1 MIYMPFRVFRHGG
14 KTPMNIYIL
23 GAAGWIPGANETSC
37 IMVENK
43 GRLFILDAGTGLSN
57 IRKYSHIQDKYDTVH
72 LLHAHYHLDHMIG
85 LSYID
90 PFIRD
95 KRFRVYGPG
104 RLAYPET
111 TDYYI
116 RAFLRPE
123 FFSRSIDKFSHDV
136 KVLDFPGESF
146 FIGDTKISVTRQ
158 KHSAPSYRITLDDRL
173 IYATD
178 LSFSADA
185 WESVSADVLFHE
197 CWEYKEP
204 ERDSFRH
211 TSLRQLK
218 DQLPLSSFGRIYLIH
233 HNPDWGQDDFGK
245 IREII
250 SGTNI
255 FLAEDGM
262 EICI

>member
-1 MIYMPFRVFRHGG
+1 MTIF
-14 KTPMNIYIL
+14 IL

-43 GRLFILDAGTGLSN
+43 GQLFILDAGTGLSN
-57 IRKYSHIQDKYDTVH
+57 IGKYTHILDKYDTVH
-72 LLHAHYHLDHMIG
+72 LLLSHYHLDHMIG

-95 KRFRVYGPG
+95 KRFRIYGPG

-111 TDYYI
+111 TDYYL

-123 FFSRSIDKFSHDV
+123 FFSRSIDKFSNDV

-146 FIGDTKISVTRQ
+146 CIGDTRISVTRQ
-158 KHSAPSYRITLDDRL
+158 KHSAPSYRITLDDKL

-178 LSFSADA
+178 LSFSADD
-185 WESVSADVLFHE
+185 WEGVSAEVLFHE

-204 ERDSFRH
+204 VHDSYRH
-211 TSLRQLK
+211 TSLSQLK
-218 DQLPLSSFGRIYLIH
+218 DKLPLSSFGWIYLIH
-233 HNPDWGQDDFGK
+233 HNPVWGEYDFRRINEM
-245 IREII
+245 IR
-250 SGTNI
+250 GTNI
-255 FLAEDGM
+255 SLAEDGM

>member
-1 MIYMPFRVFRHGG
+1 M
-14 KTPMNIYIL
+14 
-23 GAAGWIPGANETSC
+23 
-37 IMVENK
+37 
-43 GRLFILDAGTGLSN
+43 
-57 IRKYSHIQDKYDTVH
+57 
-72 LLHAHYHLDHMIG
+72 
-85 LSYID
+85 
-90 PFIRD
+90 
-95 KRFRVYGPG
+95 
-104 RLAYPET
+104 
-111 TDYYI
+111 
-116 RAFLRPE
+116 
-123 FFSRSIDKFSHDV
+123 
-136 KVLDFPGESF
+136 
-146 FIGDTKISVTRQ
+146 
-158 KHSAPSYRITLDDRL
+158 DDRL

-185 WESVSADVLFHE
+185 WEGVSADVLFHE

-204 ERDSFRH
+204 EQDSYRH

-218 DQLPLSSFGRIYLIH
+218 EQLPLSSFGWIYLIH

>member
-1 MIYMPFRVFRHGG
+1 
-14 KTPMNIYIL
+14 MNIYIL

-43 GRLFILDAGTGLSN
+43 GQLFILDAGTGLSN
-57 IRKYSHIQDKYDTVH
+57 IRKYTYILDKYDTVN
-72 LLHAHYHLDHMIG
+72 LLLSHYHLDHMIG

-90 PFIRD
+90 PFIRN

-111 TDYYI
+111 TEYYL

-123 FFSRSIDKFSHDV
+123 FFSGSIDKFSHDV
-136 KVLDFPGESF
+136 KVLDFPEESF
-146 FIGDTKISVTRQ
+146 FIGDTKITVTRQ

-185 WESVSADVLFHE
+185 WEGVSADVLFHE

-204 ERDSFRH
+204 VHDSYRH
-211 TSLRQLK
+211 TSLMQLK
-218 DQLPLSSFGRIYLIH
+218 NQIPINSIGWIYLIH
-233 HNPDWGQDDFGK
+233 HNPDWGEDDFRR
-245 IREII
+245 IREMIR
-250 SGTNI
+250 GTNI
-255 FLAEDGM
+255 SLAEDGM
-262 EICI
+262 EISI

>member
-43 GRLFILDAGTGLSN
+43 GQLFILDAGTGLSN
-57 IRKYSHIQDKYDTVH
+57 IRKYVHILDKYDTIH
-72 LLHAHYHLDHMIG
+72 LLLSHYHLDHMIG

-173 IYATD
+173 I
-178 LSFSADA
+178 
-185 WESVSADVLFHE
+185 
-197 CWEYKEP
+197 
-204 ERDSFRH
+204 
-211 TSLRQLK
+211 
-218 DQLPLSSFGRIYLIH
+218 
-233 HNPDWGQDDFGK
+233 
-245 IREII
+245 
-250 SGTNI
+250 
-255 FLAEDGM
+255 
-262 EICI
+262 

>member
-1 MIYMPFRVFRHGG
+1 MTIH
-14 KTPMNIYIL
+14 IL
-23 GAAGWIPGANETSC
+23 GAAGWIPGVNETSC

-43 GRLFILDAGTGLSN
+43 ETLFILDAGTGLSN
-57 IRKYSHIQDKYDTVH
+57 LRRYRAVLEKYDTVH
-72 LLHAHYHLDHMIG
+72 LLLSHYHLDHMIG

-262 EICI
+262 EIRI